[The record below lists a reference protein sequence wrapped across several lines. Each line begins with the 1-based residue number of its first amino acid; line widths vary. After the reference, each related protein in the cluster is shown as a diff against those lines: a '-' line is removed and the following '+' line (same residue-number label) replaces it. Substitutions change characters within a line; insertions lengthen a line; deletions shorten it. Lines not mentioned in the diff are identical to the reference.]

1 MNVTV
6 YENKHIF
13 LRLNSENVQLQR
25 FCSTYYRSEIEFFC
39 PYSSYVHLR
48 NLFHHTR
55 LHTTDEDHSFEVTFC
70 KSVGN
75 ILLLKSVN
83 QTLFSQKNVYT
94 TQKYLIFNLWNTFAL
109 ALCNLV

>member
-1 MNVTV
+1 MFNCRDSVAL
-6 YENKHIF
+6 II
-13 LRLNSENVQLQR
+13 VQKL
-25 FCSTYYRSEIEFFC
+25 SFFC

-83 QTLFSQKNVYT
+83 QTLFSQKKCVHNPE
-94 TQKYLIFNLWNTFAL
+94 IFDF
-109 ALCNLV
+109 